1 VVGDAGT
8 HPGALRYIHDV
19 ETAVALAV
27 PCFFQVKTLALS
39 QLLDA
44 LLIRIAQSIAPV
56 AAFAKLP
63 DLTAAMGKLTGGSS
77 LKGATLS
84 SVM

>member
-1 VVGDAGT
+1 M
-8 HPGALRYIHDV
+8 
-19 ETAVALAV
+19 ALAV
-27 PCFFQVKTLALS
+27 PCFFQMETFALS

-44 LLIRIAQSIAPV
+44 LLIRIAQSSAPV
-56 AAFAKLP
+56 AFPRLP

-84 SVM
+84 SVMYRHRRTRASRHAQHKAGHDGVR